1 MRNNATVSCDSIKI
15 SLKVYKDE
23 FITHLNILAVSAH
36 KKKKNH
42 QNPMKALLLLAERD
56 LDVIQ

>member
-1 MRNNATVSCDSIKI
+1 MRNNAAVSCDSIKI

-36 KKKKNH
+36 KKKKH